1 MPRNY
6 KRDSSNQ
13 NSVPQTPSESDEIK
27 SNSYHQSSP
36 INNTNYKTKSNKKSK
51 EPLRTNSIQNLKLK
65 NESTSTSKMIV
76 NNH

>member
-36 INNTNYKTKSNKKSK
+36 INNTNYKTKSNF
-51 EPLRTNSIQNLKLK
+51 
-65 NESTSTSKMIV
+65 
-76 NNH
+76 